1 MPSIK
6 GTASISSCSAQV
18 KLLRS
23 TKFPPIFHRKVDAR
37 RINVVVM
44 TKWIEERIEAILG
57 FEDEIVSRMAVNL
70 FLPHRK
76 NEDGSTV
83 PGNIGGSINY
93 SMGICV
99 NGDGTMDIDP
109 RRAQLDL
116 AGFLGEN
123 EASLFASELW
133 EMLLDAQMQPDG
145 VPKVLV
151 QRMNSD
157 LERKKKQYQ
166 FSRSKLC
173 DDNIRVES
181 GRSGTMGKFIM
192 EAERRAEVAR
202 KTLAVNS
209 YENKSQPVTKQSAFL
224 SAQVEIEEKRLLP
237 PSKDVYQNTSVF
249 TSTSR
254 NEAEN
259 SVDKQHSYRK
269 QYSDVVV
276 CNEYNNFFSCQQK
289 LCEHSRSKSPIRY
302 RKKKRRGESRRL
314 R

>member
-23 TKFPPIFHRKVDAR
+23 TKFPPIFHSKVDVG

-70 FLPHRK
+70 FLPHQK
-76 NEDGSTV
+76 NEDGSSV
-83 PGNIGGSINY
+83 PGNTDGSTNY
-93 SMGICV
+93 TMGICV
-99 NGDGTMDIDP
+99 NGDETMNIDP

-123 EASLFASELW
+123 EASMFASELW

-145 VPKVLV
+145 VPKVLSYG
-151 QRMNSD
+151 MNSD
-157 LERKKKQYQ
+157 LERKKNQYQ
-166 FSRSKLC
+166 LSRSKLC
-173 DDNIRVES
+173 DDNIPVES
-181 GRSGTMGKFIM
+181 GRSRTTDKVIM
-192 EAERRAEVAR
+192 ETKRCAEVAR
-202 KTLAVNS
+202 KVLVVNS
-209 YENKSQPVTKQSAFL
+209 YENKSHPVTKQLDFL
-224 SAQVEIEEKRLLP
+224 SAQVGIEEKRLLP
-237 PSKDVYQNTSVF
+237 PFKDVNQNTSSF

-254 NEAEN
+254 NEFEN
-259 SVDKQHSYRK
+259 YVNKQQSYRK

-276 CNEYNNFFSCQQK
+276 CDEYNDFFSCQQK
-289 LCEHSRSKSPIRY
+289 LCEHSRSKSPVRY
-302 RKKKRRGESRRL
+302 RKKKRRGESRRV

>member
-123 EASLFASELW
+123 
-133 EMLLDAQMQPDG
+133 
-145 VPKVLV
+145 
-151 QRMNSD
+151 
-157 LERKKKQYQ
+157 
-166 FSRSKLC
+166 
-173 DDNIRVES
+173 
-181 GRSGTMGKFIM
+181 
-192 EAERRAEVAR
+192 
-202 KTLAVNS
+202 
-209 YENKSQPVTKQSAFL
+209 
-224 SAQVEIEEKRLLP
+224 
-237 PSKDVYQNTSVF
+237 
-249 TSTSR
+249 
-254 NEAEN
+254 
-259 SVDKQHSYRK
+259 
-269 QYSDVVV
+269 
-276 CNEYNNFFSCQQK
+276 
-289 LCEHSRSKSPIRY
+289 
-302 RKKKRRGESRRL
+302 
-314 R
+314 